1 LTEKGKRQS
10 MIKKLVII
18 GVGLIGGSLG
28 LALRR
33 NGWAEKIVGVG
44 RSRSSLMRA
53 VEVGAIDSFEESAT
67 KACSDADLVV
77 IAASLSAFGP
87 ILSSI
92 SSVLSDSCIVT
103 DVGSV
108 KTTVIK
114 EAEFLLKKKF
124 GNFVPGHP
132 LAGTEKSG
140 VDSAFATLFT
150 EHKIILTPLQQTNSH
165 AVKLVRAMWCAAGG
179 IVVNMEAQA
188 HDMAL
193 AATSHLPHILAY
205 NLVDTVLQHEETGD
219 NILGFSAGS
228 LRDVTRIASSS
239 PEMWADISLANQ
251 KNLLD
256 VCLQYE
262 KGLANIMQ
270 ALKLR
275 DRETLESIFSRAKIA
290 RDEHF
295 TDEKK

>member
-1 LTEKGKRQS
+1 

-33 NGWAEKIVGVG
+33 TEWAEKIVGVG
-44 RSRSSLMRA
+44 RSRGNLIRA
-53 VEVGAIDSFEESAT
+53 VELGAIDSFEQSAA

-77 IAASLSAFGP
+77 IAASLSGFSS

-92 SSVLSDSCIVT
+92 SAALPESCIVT

-108 KTTVIK
+108 KSTVIK
-114 EAEFLLKKKF
+114 ESELLLGQKF
-124 GNFVPGHP
+124 PNFVPGHP

-140 VDSAFATLFT
+140 VASAFPTLFE
-150 EHKIILTPLQQTNSH
+150 EHKIILTPLKRTNAH
-165 AVKLVRAMWCAAGG
+165 AIELVRAMWCAVGG
-179 IVVNMEAQA
+179 RVVNMDPQA
-188 HDMAL
+188 HDVAL

-205 NLVDTVLQHEETGD
+205 NLVDTVLQHQELKD
-219 NILGFSAGS
+219 NVLELSAGS
-228 LRDVTRIASSS
+228 FRDITRIASSS

-262 KGLANIMQ
+262 KGLAIIMR
-270 ALKLR
+270 ALKSR
-275 DRETLESIFSRAKIA
+275 DRKALESIFGRAKIA
-290 RDEHF
+290 RDAHF
-295 TDEKK
+295 LDEEKDG